1 MSKVLAIGWVNIVRF
16 MRERANLFFV
26 FAFPL
31 LIILLLGAMYG
42 SGFDTEIGVLVEGE
56 GGPLTE
62 RLVAA
67 IDDLDETSI
76 VEFDSESSLVDAV
89 SRARVDGG
97 LVVPADYDAALTGE
111 GAAEVT
117 YVGRPA
123 DQTAQLLQVSVG
135 AVLASEVAPV
145 RAARFAVAET
155 GGEFGDLLTQA
166 RTVVP
171 LAERVTVGY
180 REAGETLFEG
190 VENLGAF
197 DLGASQQLVLFMFL
211 TSLAG
216 SAALIETRRLG
227 VARRMLSTPTS
238 TLVIVGGEATGRFA
252 VAIIQGVYIVV
263 GTLLIF
269 GVEWGDP
276 LGALAILVVF
286 ALVGA
291 GAAMLMGS
299 LFHNDQQAGGLGV
312 LFSLGLAALGGAMVP
327 IEIFPEGMQTVA
339 KLTPHAWAIDAFA
352 ELVRRDGTIVDIL
365 PQLGVLAGF
374 AAALLLLATWRLH
387 RVLTH

>member
-1 MSKVLAIGWVNIVRF
+1 MKKVLAIGRVNIVRF

-42 SGFDTEIGVLVEGE
+42 SGFDARVGVLVDGD
-56 GGPLTE
+56 GGPLAE
-62 RLVAA
+62 RLQTA
-67 IDDLDETSI
+67 IADLDDTS
-76 VEFDSESSLVDAV
+76 VVAFDSEEALVDGV
-89 SRARVDGG
+89 QRARVDGG
-97 LVVPADYDAALTGE
+97 VVIPAGYDLALTG
-111 GAAEVT
+111 GGTTQVT
-117 YVGRPA
+117 FIGRSA
-123 DQTAQLLQVSVG
+123 DQTAQLLQVSVAG
-135 AVLASEVAPV
+135 VLADETAPI
-145 RAARFAVAET
+145 RAARFTLSES
-155 GGEFGDLLTQA
+155 GGAFDDVLEQA
-166 RTVVP
+166 RLVVP
-171 LAERVTVGY
+171 AAERVTVSY

-190 VENLGAF
+190 IENLGAF

-238 TLVIVGGEATGRFA
+238 TLVIVGGEAAGRFS
-252 VAIIQGVYIVV
+252 VALIQGVYIVL
-263 GTLLIF
+263 GTVLLF
-269 GVEWGDP
+269 GVDWGDP
-276 LGALAILVVF
+276 LGALAILVLF

-327 IEIFPEGMQTVA
+327 IEIFPAGMQTVA
-339 KLTPHAWAIDAFA
+339 RLTPHAWGIDAFA
-352 ELVRRDGTIVDIL
+352 ELVRRDGTLVDIL
-365 PQLGVLAGF
+365 PQLAVLAGF
-374 AAALLLLATWRLH
+374 AAVLLLVATWRLH
-387 RVLTH
+387 RVLTR